1 MQKEIL
7 FRADGNSA
15 IGLGHLY
22 RLFSLVEMLKEHFTF
37 TFLTSESSAINVI
50 PESYQKKTIPNQI
63 TINEESNWISKE
75 FDSNRYLLIAD
86 GYQFNSSYQQ
96 KIKEH
101 GFKLIYIDD
110 LASEHLFADIVI
122 NHSPGIS
129 KEDFSCESYTKFA
142 LGTNY
147 ALLRP
152 TFLELSTKENTL
164 QQLDTAFVCFGG
176 ADPYDLTLKAT
187 KALLKIK
194 QVKRIHIVLG
204 GAYVHKEIYNL
215 NTDIVKIYQNLS
227 EKKLSKIMIDSNFAI
242 APAST
247 ILYELCC
254 VKMPILSGF
263 YVDNQKN
270 IYNSLAEKGVVY
282 KGGNFSNYST
292 QKFEELIRK
301 MLLSTNNYVSK
312 QKELFDGKSKEKYLE
327 LLSSFFI
334 SFRRAEEKDLNKTF
348 EWSNDTLVRN
358 NSFNSNK
365 IKFEEHKKWFLNK
378 IYDKNSIF
386 LIATFNEKEAGVI
399 RFDLKKDYSIIS
411 ILVAKE
417 SRGKKLASALLRL
430 SANYYFKHNTLP
442 IFAYIKK
449 ENIASLKSFEKAGYT
464 FHKEEEN
471 DKTHRIIYTL
481 KKNEFF
487 K

>member
-152 TFLELSTKENTL
+152 TFLELSTKQNTL

-176 ADPYDLTLKAT
+176 ADPYNLTLKAA
-187 KALLKIK
+187 KALLKIE
-194 QVKRIHIVLG
+194 QVKKIHIVLG
-204 GAYVHKEIYNL
+204 GAYVHKEIQRL
-215 NTDIVKIYQNLS
+215 NKDIIKIYQNLS
-227 EKKLSKIMIDSNFAI
+227 EKKLSRIMIDSNFAI

-263 YVDNQKN
+263 YVDNQKK
-270 IYNSLAEKGVVY
+270 IYQGFTEK
-282 KGGNFSNYST
+282 KAIFELGNMKDFSVDC
-292 QKFEELIRK
+292 FERELH
-301 MLLSTNNYVSK
+301 
-312 QKELFDGKSKEKYLE
+312 
-327 LLSSFFI
+327 SFFKSDFQQFI
-334 SFRRAEEKDLNKTF
+334 NAQKSIFDK
-348 EWSNDTLVRN
+348 
-358 NSFNSNK
+358 K
-365 IKFEEHKKWFLNK
+365 IKERYHKL
-378 IYDKNSIF
+378 ISSIC
-386 LIATFNEKEAGVI
+386 
-399 RFDLKKDYSIIS
+399 
-411 ILVAKE
+411 
-417 SRGKKLASALLRL
+417 
-430 SANYYFKHNTLP
+430 
-442 IFAYIKK
+442 
-449 ENIASLKSFEKAGYT
+449 
-464 FHKEEEN
+464 
-471 DKTHRIIYTL
+471 
-481 KKNEFF
+481 
-487 K
+487 